1 MGCPESIWV
10 TVGPAILL
18 CGSSSG
24 PKTCSLHLSL
34 SHSPHGMGL
43 SSNGGAASPPPGQ
56 VTSLGAGAEATSGC
70 HPWLWRQPAGLG
82 GVPGGPRRGLAGGW
96 QEEGGH
102 GRGREAAVSFFFNYP
117 PVCGVC
123 CELPVPSLPFHAPD
137 PEPGTRL
144 LSSGGAAA
152 LPPRVKITWAGEG
165 GAGTVGRRE
174 EPGAG
179 LGPSHSCS
187 PGPVGAPVPGEPH
200 GSLGVPSGASAHAT
214 PMRTEPPGSRRR

>member
-1 MGCPESIWV
+1 MHLGHGGSQHPALWV
-10 TVGPAILL
+10 QLWPQN
-18 CGSSSG
+18 
-24 PKTCSLHLSL
+24 
-34 SHSPHGMGL
+34 L
-43 SSNGGAASPPPGQ
+43 SSAPVPVPFCPWDGVEQQRGCSEPPTRTGDIPGGRSRGHLRVPP
-56 VTSLGAGAEATSGC
+56 LGVGTA
-70 HPWLWRQPAGLG
+70 G
-82 GVPGGPRRGLAGGW
+82 GVPGGPRGGLAGGW

-144 LSSGGAAA
+144 LSSGGAEA

-187 PGPVGAPVPGEPH
+187 PGPVGVPVPGEPH

-214 PMRTEPPGSRRR
+214 PMRTEPPGTRHR